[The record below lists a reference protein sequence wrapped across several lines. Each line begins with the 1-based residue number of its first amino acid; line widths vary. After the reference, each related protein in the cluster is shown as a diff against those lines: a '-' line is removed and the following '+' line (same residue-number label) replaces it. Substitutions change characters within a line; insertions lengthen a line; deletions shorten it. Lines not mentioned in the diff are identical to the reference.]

1 MDNHMTFPNPPD
13 VPFVQ
18 SVIFV
23 MSKVG
28 DKIGLTVF
36 DKTISE
42 KNPLYILT
50 IPKEEVDRM
59 LGLFGLDDGS
69 ALIFPGTCWADYLS
83 FTESGKIPLGFEK
96 K

>member
-1 MDNHMTFPNPPD
+1 MTFPNPPD

-36 DKTISE
+36 DRTVSE
-42 KNPLYILT
+42 KHPLYMLS
-50 IPKEEVDRM
+50 IPRQEVERM
-59 LGLFGLDDGS
+59 LALFELDNGS
-69 ALIFPGTCWADYLS
+69 ALIFPGTCWADYLA
-83 FTESGKIPLGFEK
+83 FTESNEIPLGFESK
-96 K
+96 